1 MINEP
6 SADLIV
12 RINNANKAK
21 IPSITLGTSN
31 LVTAILT
38 VLKAEG
44 YITDFK
50 AIVKNKKS
58 TTIVELK
65 YKNLVP
71 TINGIKQISKPGLRV
86 YQESKKLP
94 RVLHGLGTAIIST
107 SNVVMTDKQARKAN
121 IGGEV
126 LMYVC

>member
-1 MINEP
+1 MITDP
-6 SADLIV
+6 IADLIV

-38 VLKAEG
+38 VWKSEG

-71 TINGIKQISKPGLRV
+71 TINGIKQSSKPGLRV

-107 SNVVMTDKQARKAN
+107 SNGVMTDKQARKAN

-126 LMYVC
+126 LMYVW

>member
-1 MINEP
+1 MITDP
-6 SADLIV
+6 IADLIV

-50 AIVKNKKS
+50 AIVNKKKS

-65 YKNLVP
+65 YKNLIP

-107 SNVVMTDKQARKAN
+107 SNGVMTDKQARKAN

-126 LMYVC
+126 LMYVW